1 MALSGLMDFDI
12 TVYCTVI
19 FRYVCDVMD
28 GGQTNTFFPTHAER
42 RAHEISPLPHFF
54 RRHGDMQVCVDN
66 SLRVGPDCGCGSGGF
81 GVRGGPRAISRKI
94 TSRPCWT
101 RPTEEA
107 GQGSRGCRCTPERSS
122 PGRRLIFTRAA
133 VHLGPCHH
141 HHHHHQQQIAMPQMG
156 KSFMYVPT

>member
-1 MALSGLMDFDI
+1 M
-12 TVYCTVI
+12 YCTVI

-42 RAHEISPLPHFF
+42 PPTRFPHSRTFSAVAETC
-54 RRHGDMQVCVDN
+54 RVCLCVCVCVDN
-66 SLRVGPDCGCGSGGF
+66 SLQVGPDCGCGREVVVSVSAEDQEPFLARLRLDLVGQD
-81 GVRGGPRAISRKI
+81 PPK
-94 TSRPCWT
+94 RPA
-101 RPTEEA
+101 RDLVNADAREE
-107 GQGSRGCRCTPERSS
+107 SERSS

-141 HHHHHQQQIAMPQMG
+141 HHHHHHQQIAMPQMG